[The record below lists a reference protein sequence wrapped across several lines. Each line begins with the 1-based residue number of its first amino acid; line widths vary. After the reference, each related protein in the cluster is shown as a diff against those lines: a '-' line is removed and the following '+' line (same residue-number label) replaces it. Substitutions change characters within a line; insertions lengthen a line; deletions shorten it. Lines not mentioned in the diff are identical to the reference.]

1 MMSSTD
7 KSEKPILLSVSELK
21 REANRLLSVAS
32 LSSLFVVILYF
43 VYEFFDFICD
53 QFLDYFGILVIH

>member
-1 MMSSTD
+1 MSSTD